1 MSQFRVY
8 VTKPRRKKDGRK
20 WQLVAKP
27 PAGSGAKRKRRSSK
41 TTDRAEAEHR
51 AREWERLLN
60 GIAGPLSDA
69 PTVIEILDRFLALVE
84 TDGATPEGTVTTFRT
99 AFKRVRP
106 HLAGV
111 RAEQLDGPAVARV
124 RDALLV
130 AGPSGKPLDGKT
142 VNVTLSRV
150 RTAWRW
156 ALELGHV
163 RAPWPSVRSAKARR
177 TAKRPLRPPEVA
189 AFLRWVASY
198 QGGRWLPFFALAVDT
213 GARSGDV
220 LALEGRHVDRE
231 RRRVWVRDR
240 KLKTERWAG
249 VTARTMALVP
259 EVAPDVPLFVGQR
272 GRVTPNTVLA
282 VFRRGVAAIGI
293 EDHERVDVH
302 SLRRTNAKEAD
313 RNGVSMGMAM
323 KQQGHRSVPR
333 HMGYQHDPDDDE
345 DMSAV
350 AEQIASRWGPLTG
363 PLTDPAPGGGQ
374 PETPQSSQWF
384 VTSPLG
390 PNKTHVREQV
400 APRTPDLTVARRG
413 APSRAVAPAAGEGA
427 ILVDPHA
434 ATFQEI
440 SDMGERYRAALR
452 SLASPWRL
460 MSLLASLADGYPDD
474 VPETAPAPA
483 KKGGRRAA
491 R

>member
-8 VTKPRRKKDGRK
+8 VVAPRRKKEGRK
-20 WQLVAKP
+20 WQLLAKP
-27 PAGSGAKRKRRSSK
+27 PAGSGARRKRKSSR
-41 TTDRAEAEHR
+41 TSDRAEAEQR
-51 AREWERLLN
+51 AREWERIIN
-60 GIAGPLSDA
+60 GVAGPLSTS
-69 PTVIEILDRFLALVE
+69 PTVMEILDRFLGLIE
-84 TDGATPEGTVTTFRT
+84 TDGKTPEGTVTTFRT

-106 HLAGV
+106 HLAGLRV
-111 RAEQLDGPAVARV
+111 EQLDGPAIARV

-130 AGPSGKPLDGKT
+130 VGPRGKPLDGKT

-163 RAPWPSVRSAKARR
+163 RTPWPAVRGAKAKR
-177 TAKRPLRPPEVA
+177 TKKRPLRPAEVA
-189 AFLRWVASY
+189 AFLGWVARY
-198 QGGRWLPFFALAVDT
+198 QGGRWLPFFALAADT

-220 LALEGRHVDRE
+220 LALEGRHVDRA

-240 KLKTERWAG
+240 KLGTERWAG

-259 EVAPDVPLFVGQR
+259 EVAADAPLFVGQR
-272 GRVTPNTVLA
+272 GRVTCNTVLM
-282 VFRRGVAAIGI
+282 VFRRGVAEIGI
-293 EDHERVDVH
+293 EDHLRVDVH

-313 RNGVSMGMAM
+313 RNGVSMGLAM

-350 AEQIASRWGPLTG
+350 AEQIASRWAPLTE
-363 PLTDPAPGGGQ
+363 PLTDPGPAEPQ
-374 PETPQSSQWF
+374 PQEAQEPQWF
-384 VTSPLG
+384 VTSPLESA
-390 PNKTHVREQV
+390 PDQAREQV
-400 APRTPDLTVARRG
+400 ASRTPDRTVARRG
-413 APSRAVAPAAGEGA
+413 EPSRGVATPAGEGA